1 MGSPRFCFVLTP
13 FGPRDWSQRKSL
25 INSSFF
31 MKNFRLP
38 KVLLLLL
45 GMTFALCANAQSNY
59 KLVVWEK
66 GGAVVGNYELT
77 YTPKVTFTE
86 TEMIITTSLADVYY
100 YGLPNM
106 WKLTYE
112 SVPTSV
118 NNILADN
125 NAMQFTGDA
134 IVFPVLEAGSNIA
147 VYAANGALVI
157 NKTVSSA
164 GEYAFPISNLSQ
176 GVYMVNVNGKTYKIV
191 KK

>member
-1 MGSPRFCFVLTP
+1 MSSPRFCFVLTL
-13 FGPRDWSQRKSL
+13 FGPRDWSQRNRL
-25 INSSFF
+25 INSSIF
-31 MKNFRLP
+31 MKKFLLP

-45 GMTFALCANAQSNY
+45 GIAFALGANAQSNY

-77 YTPKVTFTE
+77 YTPNVTFTE

-118 NNILADN
+118 NNIMADN
-125 NAMQFTGDA
+125 NAMLFNGDA
-134 IVFPVLEAGSNIA
+134 IVFPALEAGSNIA

-164 GEYAFPISNLSQ
+164 GEYAFPISSLSQ

>member
-1 MGSPRFCFVLTP
+1 MSSPRFCFVLTL
-13 FGPRDWSQRKSL
+13 FGPRDWSQRNRL
-25 INSSFF
+25 INSSIF
-31 MKNFRLP
+31 MKKFLLP

-45 GMTFALCANAQSNY
+45 GIAFAMGANAQSNY

-118 NNILADN
+118 NNIMADN
-125 NAMQFTGDA
+125 NAMLFNGDA
-134 IVFPVLEAGSNIA
+134 IVFPALEAGSNIA

-164 GEYAFPISNLSQ
+164 GEYAFPISSLSQ